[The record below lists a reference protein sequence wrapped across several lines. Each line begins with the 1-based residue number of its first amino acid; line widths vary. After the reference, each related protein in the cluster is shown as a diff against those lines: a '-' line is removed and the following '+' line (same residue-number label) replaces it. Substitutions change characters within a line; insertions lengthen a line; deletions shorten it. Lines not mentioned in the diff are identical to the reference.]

1 MPVRHSDFAFVD
13 DAFDTSEYPDELKP
27 APGSD
32 RFPFTVPKTRIEGT
46 TLSKPAQLLRDRI
59 ADVMGCGP
67 ADVPLGLLR
76 AVEAADAWP
85 DENVK
90 NLASGRVRTITT
102 EAGEICY
109 VEFYANPLALTHDP
123 NNGRT
128 TADAR
133 AKMLP
138 YLEATADD
146 PATGAP
152 VIGVRDATEF
162 IRGVEE
168 TTTALGFTRTISD
181 AKDLADINW
190 IGLQGVH
197 EPALTTPTRVCD
209 ATGRSTW
216 ILKQDDGNRR
226 LAMLRRVLRE
236 ATGLGTSETEAWAD
250 HLYRADGTTALRDWT
265 AADVAAVRRKSMF
278 KDARYWR
285 PASATEEATAEWLS
299 TATIAQRTVIRA
311 SVVPVRLVV
320 GYRNLTGNG
329 GDHSASLEAVHR
341 YIRRTH
347 IKTAAQR
354 DWSPSTQ
361 AMQVALDT
369 LRRIMARSEATY
381 GYQMALAPT
390 ELDAVYLNKVP
401 DWQAVDVDDPTHPLR
416 LASKAIATFVCTGT
430 TSENDVKASLI
441 AHAMSTHASKIREH
455 RAMVAASVAM
465 PILGITVET
474 NKGDYN
480 RARAAVDRASR
491 HPMFTAVNRH
501 PVSTDPWWAHLD
513 EPVDT
518 LTVLAAKEF
527 DAGNGDQDAPDEKS
541 VGNFGP
547 ATRALLF
554 LATVGQATNPAFV
567 TPFPGEHAAPWQL
580 TLNGLGGTRGN
591 TLTTPDLVM
600 RQVLAAHGA
609 AGVTQLAAMVR
620 AALAGHLPVNTLEP
634 EYVDLDHHGNPEER
648 TRGTVTERFLRGP
661 FMGWG
666 ATSSGPADGPI
677 GGPGGDTPVPVP
689 TAGPHRDPLDQ
700 ALDHLRNAIAV
711 ASASTVAFTDEDSE
725 VAKAFR
731 ETGMPAAYTK
741 ALLKQAQRIV
751 RVLQQG
757 EFIASTRAGGLGFDD
772 DEDEDA

>member
-1 MPVRHSDFAFVD
+1 MPVRHTDFAFVKD
-13 DAFDTSEYPDELKP
+13 TFDASEYPDELKP
-27 APGSD
+27 TPGSD

-46 TLSKPAQLLRDRI
+46 TLSKPAQLLRERI
-59 ADVMGCGP
+59 AEVMRCD
-67 ADVPLGLLR
+67 ADDVPLGLLR

-90 NLASGRVRTITT
+90 NLASGRVRTIST
-102 EAGEICY
+102 EAGEVCY
-109 VEFYANPLALTHDP
+109 VEFFANPLALTHDP

-133 AKMLP
+133 AKKLP
-138 YLEATADD
+138 YLEAVADD
-146 PATGAP
+146 PTTGAP
-152 VIGVRDATEF
+152 IISVGSAADF

-168 TTTALGFTRTISD
+168 TCTALGFTRTISD
-181 AKDLADINW
+181 SKDLADINW

-197 EPALTTPTRVCD
+197 EPALTTPTLVRD
-209 ATGRSTW
+209 EDGGSTW

-236 ATGLGTSETEAWAD
+236 ATGLGSSDVEAWAD
-250 HLYRADGTTALRDWT
+250 HLYQADGTTALRDWT
-265 AADVAAVRRKSMF
+265 AEDVAAVRRKSGF
-278 KDARYWR
+278 KDTRYWR
-285 PASATEEATAEWLS
+285 PAAATDEAVAEWLT

-320 GYRNLTGNG
+320 GYRNLTGSG
-329 GDHSASLEAVHR
+329 GDRSASLEAVHR

-354 DWSPSTQ
+354 DWSPGTQ
-361 AMQVALDT
+361 AMQVALDS
-369 LRRIMARSEATY
+369 LRRIMARSQVTH
-381 GYQMALAPT
+381 GYQMALAPN
-390 ELDAVYLNKVP
+390 ELTAVYLNTVP
-401 DWQAVDVDDPTHPLR
+401 DWQAVDVDDPCHPLR
-416 LASKAIATFVCTGT
+416 LAAKAIATFVCTGT
-430 TSENDVKASLI
+430 TAENDVKASLI
-441 AHAMSTHASKIREH
+441 AHAMSTHATKIREN
-455 RAMVAASVAM
+455 RATVAASVAM
-465 PILGITVET
+465 PILGITVEV

-491 HPMFTAVNRH
+491 HPMFAAVTRH
-501 PVSTDPWWAHLD
+501 PASTNPWWAYLD
-513 EPVDT
+513 KPVDE
-518 LTVLAAKEF
+518 LQALALAEF
-527 DAGNGDQDAPDEKS
+527 DAGNGTTDSPDDKS

-567 TPFPGEHAAPWQL
+567 TPAPGEPAAPWQL
-580 TLNGLGGTRGN
+580 TLNGLGGTRGT

-600 RQVLAAHGA
+600 RQVLAVHGA
-609 AGVTQLAAMVR
+609 DGATQLAAMVR
-620 AALAGHLPVNTLEP
+620 AALAADLPINTLEP
-634 EYVDLDHHGNPEER
+634 DYVDIDHHGNPDER

-666 ATSSGPADGPI
+666 ATEDEPADGPS
-677 GGPGGDTPVPVP
+677 GGPSSGPDDEPVPP
-689 TAGPHRDPLDQ
+689 GPRRDEFDQ
-700 ALDHLRNAIAV
+700 ALDHLRNAVAV
-711 ASASTVAFTDEDSE
+711 AAASTVVFTDEGSD
-725 VAKAFR
+725 VAKAFK

-757 EFIASTRAGGLGFDD
+757 EFIAASRSGGLGFDD
-772 DEDEDA
+772 DEDEA